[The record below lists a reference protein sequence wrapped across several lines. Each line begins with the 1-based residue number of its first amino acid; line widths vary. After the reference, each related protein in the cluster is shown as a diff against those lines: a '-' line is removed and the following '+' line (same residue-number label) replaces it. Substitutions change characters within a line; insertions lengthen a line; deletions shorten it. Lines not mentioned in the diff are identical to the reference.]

1 MFTEHAPLEYAVTAS
16 RGATKVHAV
25 TWQVTHS
32 AAEGHHTHY
41 IPEHLPSILPADFD
55 ARQAVKD

>member
-1 MFTEHAPLEYAVTAS
+1 MEHVPLEYAVTAS

-25 TWQVTHS
+25 TWQLTQG
-32 AAEGHHTHY
+32 AAVGHHTHY
-41 IPEHLPSILPADFD
+41 IPEHLSSILPADFN